1 MEGFQA
7 SLQNSSHWP
16 IDKKKKKKK
25 TFLDMLS
32 IWHTLI

>member
-16 IDKKKKKKK
+16 IDKKKKKK